1 MGKGLDIIPI
11 LYIAIPIFTGGA
23 IGAVFNKYN
32 ILNRIYPIIAIVAS
46 SIIYQLIYQY
56 LFP

>member
-11 LYIAIPIFTGGA
+11 LYIVIPIFTGGA

-32 ILNRIYPIIAIVAS
+32 ILNRIYPIIAIVYIRKLHHS
-46 SIIYQLIYQY
+46 SFIIH
-56 LFP
+56 